1 MLSWRNWQLKRQ
13 WKTVLKK
20 LKEMVFKWPIL
31 PLQTEQLL
39 RERHSMPAHKENR
52 FKWYSRVHT
61 AIGKHKIWLWV
72 KNKQDD
78 SKRGCFDSKE
88 INLWRAFFKNH
99 PLVLISK
106 HADDYSGA
114 EMKNLWS
121 KFFLLS
127 LNNKNFHSH
136 RRIITSLN
144 WSCMSASHSCL

>member
-1 MLSWRNWQLKRQ
+1 MLSWRSWQLKRQ

-20 LKEMVFKWPIL
+20 LKEMAFKWPIL

-39 RERHSMPAHKENR
+39 RERHSMPAHEENR

-72 KNKQDD
+72 KT
-78 SKRGCFDSKE
+78 SKMIVREDALILKKSTCKG
-88 INLWRAFFKNH
+88 LFKNH